1 MDGMRKTGFVALLLL
16 VLLPVAGWQALEHR
30 RAEQSARRLLTNRAR
45 DLAAAMS
52 VVVRSQGRLAI
63 VPRARLE
70 EALGELV
77 REAEL
82 DSVALLS
89 ASGDVVAAAGA
100 PVPGDFGGLLRT
112 REHWERDRAFFTHLV
127 ALGAGV
133 EGLPGILP
141 MEDGGMP
148 GPGGRPPFHGP
159 PPGPPPGHPPGPE
172 PGGNIEHFLNSPF
185 LDPVLDQAGRRTLL
199 GMLDGA
205 PLTAEQ
211 VEALLALFKPGILN
225 DHRAETLRRTLTG
238 RAFDREALRDTLL
251 IAAAPV
257 PKPGPPPDQPPWMG
271 REEYDRLA
279 RERGVMWF
287 LVGVPTK
294 SVQAEVLRDLR
305 LRGIVLAVTALACAA
320 LAWAWL
326 AAARSA
332 DLEIALVRS
341 RETESH
347 LKDLSV
353 TAAGLVHETKN
364 PLNLIRGLAQ
374 MIGRDAEVPV
384 GTRRTAVK
392 ITEEAD
398 RVTGRINQFLDY
410 ARPVRPDPRD
420 VDLAALVR
428 GLFEVLACDREEKA
442 VTLSLEGPETRVC
455 ADENML
461 RQVLFNLVLNAV
473 QAVPPGGRV
482 TVRVLPDGRGARVQ
496 VRDTG
501 PGVPDAHREEVFR
514 PYFTA
519 SEQGTGLGLA
529 IVRQIALAHQ
539 WRVACLPNDG
549 GAVFEVAGLAPARGR
564 QEEAPNG

>member
-1 MDGMRKTGFVALLLL
+1 MDRMRKTGFAALLLL

-89 ASGDVVAAAGA
+89 ASGDVVASAGA
-100 PVPGDFGGLLRT
+100 PVPGDFSGLLRT

-141 MEDGGMP
+141 MEEGGMP
-148 GPGGRPPFHGP
+148 GPGGRPPFHRS
-159 PPGPPPGHPPGPE
+159 PPGHPPGPE

-185 LDPVLDQAGRRTLL
+185 MDPVLDQAGRRTLL
-199 GMLDGA
+199 DMLDGA

-211 VEALLALFKPGILN
+211 VGALLALFKPGILN

-238 RAFDREALRDTLL
+238 RVFDREALRDTLL

-287 LVGVPTK
+287 LVGVPTQ
-294 SVQAEVLRDLR
+294 SVRAEVMRDLR

-332 DLEIALVRS
+332 ELEIALVRS

-374 MIGRDAEVPV
+374 MIGRDAEVPS
-384 GTRRTAVK
+384 GTRRTAIK

-442 VTLSLEGPETRVC
+442 VTLSLEGPETRVS

-549 GAVFEVAGLAPARGR
+549 GAVFEVAGLAPARGG
-564 QEEAPNG
+564 QEEAPHG

>member
-1 MDGMRKTGFVALLLL
+1 MDRMRKTGFVALLLL

-30 RAEQSARRLLTNRAR
+30 RTEQSARRLLTNRAR

-89 ASGDVVAAAGA
+89 ASGEVVASAGA
-100 PVPGDFGGLLRT
+100 PVPEDFSGLLRT

-148 GPGGRPPFHGP
+148 GGRPPFR
-159 PPGPPPGHPPGPE
+159 GHPPGAPPDHPQGPE
-172 PGGNIEHFLNSPF
+172 SGGDIEHFLNSPF
-185 LDPVLDQAGRRTLL
+185 LDPVLDQEGRRALL
-199 GMLDGA
+199 DRLDGA

-225 DHRAETLRRTLTG
+225 DHRAETLRRTLMG
-238 RAFDREALRDTLL
+238 RVFDREALRDTLL

-257 PKPGPPPDQPPWMG
+257 PKPGPPPDQPPWMS

-287 LVGVPTK
+287 LVGVPTQ
-294 SVQAEVLRDLR
+294 SVRAEVMRDLR

-374 MIGRDAEVPV
+374 MIGRDPEVP
-384 GTRRTAVK
+384 GETRRTAVK

-420 VDLAALVR
+420 VDLSALIR
-428 GLFEVLACDREEKA
+428 GLFEVLACDREEKS
-442 VTLSLEGPETRVC
+442 VTFALEGPAIRVR

-461 RQVLFNLVLNAV
+461 RQVLFNLLLNAV

-519 SEQGTGLGLA
+519 SEKGTGLGLA
-529 IVRQIALAHQ
+529 VVRQIALAHQ
-539 WRVACLPNDG
+539 WRAACLPNDG
-549 GAVFEVAGLAPARGR
+549 GAVFELAGLAPAGPS
-564 QEEAPNG
+564 EETHG

>member
-1 MDGMRKTGFVALLLL
+1 MDRMRKTGFIALLLL
-16 VLLPVAGWQALEHR
+16 VLLPVGGWQALEHR

-89 ASGDVVAAAGA
+89 ASGDVVASAGA
-100 PVPGDFGGLLRT
+100 PVPGDFSGLLRT
-112 REHWERDRAFFTHLV
+112 REHWSRDRAFFTHLV

-141 MEDGGMP
+141 MEEGGMP

-185 LDPVLDQAGRRTLL
+185 LDPVLDQAGRRALL
-199 GMLDGA
+199 DRLDGA

-211 VEALLALFKPGILN
+211 VEALLALFQPGILN

-238 RAFDREALRDTLL
+238 RVFDREALRDALL
-251 IAAAPV
+251 IAAAPM

-271 REEYDRLA
+271 RKEYDRLA

-287 LVGVPTK
+287 LVGVPTD
-294 SVQAEVLRDLR
+294 SVRAEVTRDLR

-332 DLEIALVRS
+332 ELEIALVRS

-374 MIGRDAEVPV
+374 MIGRDPEVPS

-410 ARPVRPDPRD
+410 ARPVQPAPRD
-420 VDLAALVR
+420 VDLSALVR

-442 VTLSLEGPETRVC
+442 VTLSLEGPETRVS

-529 IVRQIALAHQ
+529 IVRQIALAHH

-549 GAVFEVAGLAPARGR
+549 GAVFEVAGLAPARGG
-564 QEEAPNG
+564 QEEAAHG